1 MLQKMREQKDSL
13 LITILFGIIIVVFV
27 FMFGLP
33 GVDSCRSKNQGDFGH
48 YASHNI
54 TSELA
59 RSMIYR
65 YHDDNVFSSADY
77 PAVARQTTYGIAVVY
92 MLADEARK
100 AGLRVSD
107 EELKDYLTDWESGNS
122 DVRELVFTQHNKF
135 NNRNYENA
143 LSRIMISSHDYE
155 IYKREE
161 LLAKRY
167 MTMLAASI
175 NVSDETLWQD
185 YKRQSAEANLEIIK
199 LTPKAVN
206 ATLAPITADEILAF
220 ISSNADDIKAYY
232 DSHQS
237 EFTTPAQ
244 VELKQIRIQKNPAML
259 TNPGAKTAKN
269 YQPSERFAVARAQIQ
284 DNGLDFDQAYVD
296 YDESISKDNK
306 GLYTLRP
313 LSSYSFALQSAIKE
327 KAVNDI
333 ITAEESDAFVIAKI
347 INKTE
352 QVVTPLDD
360 AQFGIAAKLVED
372 NRVKAKTDEV
382 TANIIALVKSG
393 KSMQE
398 ALDTALY
405 ANVLDAEPVAETPEA
420 AESPETAEPSDTS
433 DEPSDANNDANDAV
447 ANADEAPAVSAIPV
461 VLPEDRI
468 KARQLDA
475 VDIHGS
481 SILSVGTNED
491 LVRDIRNAANGT
503 LFESPYLVGSDTVI
517 ARVIS
522 HIEPSRDQFELDKEK
537 RREAAIQEKTMQ
549 LIGDPRNVVRLTGPY
564 GLWIQQ
570 KIDQA
575 IQSKRF
581 SLVESYFAA
590 EAKKRAQREQEK

>member
-33 GVDSCRSKNQGDFGH
+33 GVDSCQSKNQGNFGH

-54 TSELA
+54 TSELT

-65 YHDDNVFSSADY
+65 YHDDNVFSSVDY

-122 DVRELVFTQHNKF
+122 DVRELGFTQHNKF

-143 LSRIMISSHDYE
+143 LSRIVISSHDYE

-167 MTMLAASI
+167 MAMLAASI

-199 LTPKAVN
+199 LTPKAIN

-220 ISSNADDIKAYY
+220 VSSNADDIKAYY
-232 DSHQS
+232 DSHMS

-244 VELKQIRIQKNPAML
+244 AELKQIRIQKNPAML

-269 YQPSERFAVARAQIQ
+269 YQPSERFSVARTQIL
-284 DNGLDFDQAYVD
+284 DNDKVDFDQAYID
-296 YDESISKDNK
+296 FDESISKDNK

-313 LSSYSFALQSAIKE
+313 LSSYSFALQNAIKG
-327 KAVNDI
+327 KAINEIV
-333 ITAEESDAFVIAKI
+333 TAEESDAFVFAKI

-352 QVVTPLDD
+352 QVVTPLDE
-360 AQFGIAAKLVED
+360 AQFGIAAKLVEE

-405 ANVLDAEPVAETPEA
+405 ANVLDAEPVAETA
-420 AESPETAEPSDTS
+420 ETAEPSDAS
-433 DEPSDANNDANDAV
+433 DEPSSDAENDANDAV
-447 ANADEAPAVSAIPV
+447 ANADETPAAPAVPV

-491 LVRDIRNAANGT
+491 LVRDIRNAANST
-503 LFESPYLVGSDTVI
+503 LLETPYLVGSDTVI

-537 RREAAIQEKTMQ
+537 RREAAIQEKTVQ

-581 SLVESYFAA
+581 SLEEKYFAD
-590 EAKKRAQREQEK
+590 EAKRRAQKAQEN